1 MSPRSVKNCFTVSK
15 PVFHPSMSLV
25 RNPSS
30 AGRATSV
37 TQLTNLVNC
46 PSMTARPS
54 PRACTSQENPA
65 SIPSQMGVRTGSR
78 FSLNHITTTATAA
91 LMLSQAAMT
100 AFLKLSLVFHRWI
113 RMATMAAIAMTTHV
127 MGLASTAAL
136 KSLTLDSNLVKSPGR
151 PPTALA
157 TAPNTFGQPPNIS
170 TNGLSLI
177 MVARTPA
184 SAPPKTA
191 STGSA
196 GAIAVTMGRNA
207 SAIPVATLVIGGIR
221 STRALKRSANSGMTV
236 AKAPAM
242 EAIAIPTDSQS
253 MLSRA
258 ALMESPKVFKLLDTS
273 GVARTVMMP
282 STRLLKAPPKA
293 SSTIPTPRRAI
304 PISSFIVPMWAD
316 NPDRPAAAPP
326 KRPLNPLWI
335 SDVRRKASRVI
346 MASEKPWNPFVA
358 APVASRIAPN
368 EPKNPPM
375 PSRKNPSCSLAVS
388 MASATLSASMDHS

>member
-1 MSPRSVKNCFTVSK
+1 M
-15 PVFHPSMSLV
+15 
-25 RNPSS
+25 
-30 AGRATSV
+30 
-37 TQLTNLVNC
+37 TQLTNSVNC
-46 PSMTARPS
+46 LSQTARPS

-78 FSLNHITTTATAA
+78 FSWNHITTTATAA

-136 KSLTLDSNLVKSPGR
+136 KSLTLDSNLVKSPGI
-151 PPTALA
+151 PPRARATALKIPGRLPAALA
-157 TAPNTFGQPPNIS
+157 TASNTFGQPPNIS
-170 TNGLSLI
+170 TNGLSLV

-184 SAPPKTA
+184 IAPPKTA

-207 SAIPVATLVIGGIR
+207 SAIPVATLVIVGIR

-242 EAIAIPTDSQS
+242 EAIATPTDSQS

-358 APVASRIAPN
+358 APVASRMAPN

-388 MASATLSASMDHS
+388 MASATLSASVDHS